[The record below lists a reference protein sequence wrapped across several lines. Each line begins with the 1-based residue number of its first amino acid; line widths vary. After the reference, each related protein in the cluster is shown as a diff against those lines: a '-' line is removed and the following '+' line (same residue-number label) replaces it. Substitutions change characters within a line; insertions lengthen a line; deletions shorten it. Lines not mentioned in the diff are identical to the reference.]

1 MAIEFINAIIANSIE
16 LEEIKMMGEFFNHF
30 HFIRPL
36 ALLALPLV
44 LLIIWRL
51 LKSDNRNDSWS
62 KICDPHLLDAIK
74 VSNGSKGSRWMYLLW
89 PISIMAILAIAGP
102 AFRKLP
108 TPVIKNQ
115 SALILALD
123 VSKSML
129 ADDVKPNRLE
139 RAKFKIND
147 ILDQRKDGQTA
158 LIVYAGDAF
167 VVTPLTD
174 DTETIALM
182 LKAISPDIMPVQG
195 SRVDIALKKSESLLK
210 QAGYRNGDIIVLTDG
225 VNLSQAQAKAEQLSA
240 DNITTSILAIGTA
253 QGAPIPSQSGFVKD
267 KAGNIVIPKLEISAL
282 RELAQ
287 SGKGRFSQ
295 MTGDNSDITI
305 IMPTTVD
312 DDNESD
318 SEQNDAFDTAQFIDE
333 GPWLTLLIL
342 PLMVLLF
349 RKGLLLCTVFVV
361 GLHSPNDS
369 YAFEWRDLWLN
380 DDQKAAKHIDAGEIQ
395 EAYDTA
401 QSEQWKATAAYKKK
415 DYQNAQE
422 LFNDGSADG
431 FYNQGNALAHSG
443 QLEKAL
449 EAYEQSLQLRPD
461 DEDTLYN
468 KKQVEEAL
476 QKQEQEQQNEQQ
488 NQDDQ
493 ENDQQQEQQQDQQDQ
508 ENEQDQQNQDSE
520 SQDSQDQQGEQDQ
533 QEGDN
538 PEQQQEQKE
547 QSSEMTE
554 EQKKQQE
561 QEQKQLEEAD
571 KKEQEAQKEQQEQ
584 KEMQLT
590 PEELAED
597 AENKEAIEQ
606 WLRRIPDDP
615 GGLLR
620 RKFYYQYNQ
629 QNKKPDEQENW

>member
-1 MAIEFINAIIANSIE
+1 MMIN
-16 LEEIKMMGEFFNHF
+16 EFFNHF

-36 ALLALPLV
+36 VLLALPLV

-51 LKSDNRNDSWS
+51 LKNDNRNDSWS

-74 VSNGSKGSRWMYLLW
+74 ISKGSKGSGWMYLLW
-89 PISIMAILAIAGP
+89 PISIIAVLAIAGP

-195 SRVDIALKKSESLLK
+195 SRTDIALEKSESLLK
-210 QAGYRNGDIIVLTDG
+210 QAGYRNGDIVILTDG
-225 VNLSQAQAKAEQLSA
+225 VNFSQAREKAEKLSNN
-240 DNITTSILAIGTA
+240 NITTSILAIGTPE
-253 QGAPIPSQSGFVKD
+253 GAPIPSQSGFVKD
-267 KAGNIVIPKLEISAL
+267 SAGNIVIPKLDVSQL
-282 RELAQ
+282 RKLAQ
-287 SGKGRFSQ
+287 SGNGRFSQ
-295 MTGDNSDITI
+295 MTGDSSDISI

-312 DDNESD
+312 DDNEVN
-318 SEQNDAFDTAQFIDE
+318 SEQEDAFDSAKFIDE
-333 GPWLTLLIL
+333 GPWLTLLLL
-342 PLMVLLF
+342 PLVVLLF

-361 GLHSPNDS
+361 GLNSPSES

-380 DDQKAAKHIDAGEIQ
+380 NDQKAARHIEAGEIQ

-401 QSEQWKATAAYKKK
+401 QSESWKATAAYKKK
-415 DYQNAQE
+415 DYESAQK
-422 LFNDGSADG
+422 LFNDGTADG

-468 KKQVEEAL
+468 KKIVEEAL
-476 QKQEQEQQNEQQ
+476 QQQEQQQQNDQQ

-493 ENDQQQEQQQDQQDQ
+493 ENDQQQDQQQNQ
-508 ENEQDQQNQDSE
+508 ENQQNQQDQQNQDSE
-520 SQDSQDQQGEQDQ
+520 NSQDQQSEQEQ
-533 QEGDN
+533 QQGDN
-538 PEQQQEQKE
+538 PEQQQEQQE

-554 EQKKQQE
+554 EQKQQQE
-561 QEQKQLEEAD
+561 KEQKELEEAD
-571 KKEQEAQKEQQEQ
+571 KKAEQEQQNQQDQQQQ

-629 QNKKPDEQENW
+629 QNKKPDEQEDW